1 MDERLKSLPPAELDN
16 IMEIARRIA
25 EAVHPLRIYLFGSF
39 ADGTWGD
46 DSDYDFYIVVEDGRD
61 VMDARMR
68 AGISIWDIQ
77 KRPVDILGD
86 CSTLFEKIAEAPD
99 SLFVESE
106 VNKKGSI
113 LYSNDDYEAIAV

>member
-1 MDERLKSLPPAELDN
+1 MDERLRSLPPAELDN

-77 KRPVDILGD
+77 KRPVDILGG
-86 CSTLFEKIAEAPD
+86 SSSVFEKIAEAPD

-106 VNKKGSI
+106 VNKKGII

>member
-1 MDERLKSLPPAELDN
+1 MDERLRSLPPAELDN

-77 KRPVDILGD
+77 KRPVDILGG
-86 CSTLFEKIAEAPD
+86 CSTLFEKITETPD

-106 VNKKGSI
+106 VNKKGII